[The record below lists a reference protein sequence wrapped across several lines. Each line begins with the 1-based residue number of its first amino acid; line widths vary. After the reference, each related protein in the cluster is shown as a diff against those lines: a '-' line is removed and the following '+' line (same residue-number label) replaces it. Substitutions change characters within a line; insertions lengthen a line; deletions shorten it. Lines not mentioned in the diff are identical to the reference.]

1 MIPRNTTQSRKIE
14 FRFNA
19 PDAKSV
25 GLAGTFN
32 GWDAARAPLQKQT
45 GGRWSTTLT
54 LEPGR
59 YEYRFV
65 ADGRWLTDP
74 NAKETA
80 PTPYG
85 ERNSVLVV

>member
-1 MIPRNTTQSRKIE
+1 MIRNNTIQTEKIE
-14 FRFNA
+14 FRIQA

-25 GLAGTFN
+25 GVAGTFN
-32 GWDAARAPLQKQT
+32 GWDPTRTLLHKHD
-45 GGRWSTTLT
+45 GGRWSTALN

-65 ADGRWLTDP
+65 VDGRWLTDP